1 MKVMKTLILSCLS
14 KSGSLFIY
22 GGNTLDSNLELRH
35 KISDYLKFIL
45 PSLLGVLL
53 LMFPF
58 QYEGETT
65 IMVAL
70 LANILTAKL
79 DAFLPTIIL
88 VFIALSSVLTLVY
101 RLFQPKFIHKN
112 KFLKELFDV
121 SPIWTGIRLIGF
133 ILALMTYFQWGPAF
147 VWSMDTGGLILYD
160 LIKDLFAIFLFAGFL
175 LPFLTD
181 FGLLEFIGAIFTPVM
196 RPIFDLP
203 GRASIDCIA
212 SWVGDGTIG
221 VTLTNKQYEEG
232 YYNKKEATVIATTFS
247 AVSITFS
254 LVVIGQV
261 GLAHLFGPYYLTVA
275 IAGIAAAV
283 ILPKIP
289 PLSNKEKSYY
299 QGNKMDIGERVPE
312 GYTNVSWGLE
322 LAVAKAKQS
331 LSLKDL
337 ILKGITSVLD
347 LWIGVLPVIMA
358 FGSLALIIV
367 EFTPFFEWLGLPFIP
382 LLKLLGVPYAVEASQ
397 TIMVGFADMFLP
409 SVIAA
414 NIPNEMTRFIMA
426 ALSVTQLIYLSESGA
441 VMLGTKMDISLLDL
455 FIIFIERTLITLP
468 IIVLA
473 AHLIFM

>member
-1 MKVMKTLILSCLS
+1 ME
-14 KSGSLFIY
+14 F
-22 GGNTLDSNLELRH
+22 NLELRR

-45 PSLLGVLL
+45 PSLLGVFL
-53 LMFPF
+53 LMVPF

-70 LANILTAKL
+70 LANLLTAKL
-79 DAFLPTIIL
+79 DAILPTIIL
-88 VFIALSSVLTLVY
+88 IFIAISAIMTLVNKI
-101 RLFQPKFIHKN
+101 FQPKFIQQN

-121 SPIWTGIRLIGF
+121 SSVWTLVRFAGF
-133 ILALMTYFQWGPAF
+133 VLAVLTYFQWGPEF
-147 VWSMDTGGLILYD
+147 IWSMGTGGLILYD
-160 LIKDLFAIFLFAGFL
+160 LIKGLFAIFLFAGFL

-181 FGLLEFIGAIFTPVM
+181 FGLLEFIGSILTPVM
-196 RPIFDLP
+196 QPIFGLP

-232 YYNKKEATVIATTFS
+232 YYNQKEATTIATTFS

-275 IAGIAAAV
+275 IAGIIAAI

-289 PLSNKEKSYY
+289 PLSNIEKTYY
-299 QGNKMDIGERVPE
+299 QGNKKDMSERVPE
-312 GYTNVSWGLE
+312 GYTNASWGLE
-322 LAVAKAKQS
+322 LAVAKAKES

-337 ILKGITSVLD
+337 IFKGVTSVLD

-358 FGSLALIIV
+358 FGTLALIIV
-367 EFTPFFEWLGLPFIP
+367 EFTPFFQWLGLPFIP
-382 LLKLLGVPYAVEASQ
+382 LLKLLGVPYAAEASQ
-397 TIMVGFADMFLP
+397 TVMVGFADMFLP

-441 VMLGTKMDISLLDL
+441 VMLGTKMEISLLDL

-468 IIVLA
+468 IIVIA
-473 AHLIFM
+473 ARIIFM

>member
-1 MKVMKTLILSCLS
+1 MKVIKTLILSCLS

-35 KISDYLKFIL
+35 KFSDYLKFIL

-58 QYEGETT
+58 QYQGETT

-147 VWSMDTGGLILYD
+147 IWSMDTGGLILYD

-261 GLAHLFGPYYLTVA
+261 GLAHLFGPYYLT
-275 IAGIAAAV
+275 
-283 ILPKIP
+283 
-289 PLSNKEKSYY
+289 
-299 QGNKMDIGERVPE
+299 
-312 GYTNVSWGLE
+312 
-322 LAVAKAKQS
+322 
-331 LSLKDL
+331 
-337 ILKGITSVLD
+337 
-347 LWIGVLPVIMA
+347 
-358 FGSLALIIV
+358 
-367 EFTPFFEWLGLPFIP
+367 
-382 LLKLLGVPYAVEASQ
+382 
-397 TIMVGFADMFLP
+397 
-409 SVIAA
+409 
-414 NIPNEMTRFIMA
+414 
-426 ALSVTQLIYLSESGA
+426 
-441 VMLGTKMDISLLDL
+441 
-455 FIIFIERTLITLP
+455 
-468 IIVLA
+468 
-473 AHLIFM
+473 